1 MFALS
6 LLISVT
12 AVTALVPASS
22 SSHRRRNVQESIS
35 IPQRQDS
42 HSCFHRPTILFAT
55 PNKESTETEAE
66 RLLRKARELRAAA
79 EQDEQKVHDSL
90 TKKKADRDAQTD
102 RLIEELFFPSGQR
115 TSADSVVDRLRTKRP
130 GLNTLEAV
138 VDRLDEREVIA
149 QGLDHV
155 QFKMVGDKTK
165 FHRVNKKSN
174 KDEAELKRLEGLI
187 DQLIQAAAVLDEEFM
202 AGKKAKGQVYVAHAE
217 EEHWGGGKCAK
228 RLESRIR
235 EIRRARSDQF
245 QKRMEEFREAQRRK
259 DDDDHKF
266 KGYTDLGNLN

>member
-1 MFALS
+1 MRFTVNCLTFLLLLS
-6 LLISVT
+6 ATSAFVPGSSVSQNSNRVIIAHHPQADSRCST
-12 AVTALVPASS
+12 VAFASS
-22 SSHRRRNVQESIS
+22 S
-35 IPQRQDS
+35 P
-42 HSCFHRPTILFAT
+42 
-55 PNKESTETEAE
+55 KETTETEAE

-90 TKKKADRDAQTD
+90 TKKKTDRAAQTD
-102 RLIEELFFPSGQR
+102 KLIDELFFSGG
-115 TSADSVVDRLRTKRP
+115 SLVDRLRTKRP
-130 GLNTLEAV
+130 GINTLEAI
-138 VDRLDEREVIA
+138 VDRLDEKEVIA

-155 QFKMVGDKTK
+155 EFKMVGDKTE
-165 FHRVNKKSN
+165 FYRVNKKSH

-202 AGKKAKGQVYVAHAE
+202 AEKKAKGQAYVAHAE

-235 EIRRARSDQF
+235 EIRRERSEQF